1 MADIYTRMQAT
12 TRRLLRPGSQGGLG
26 QGLVILTHSEPGVPD
41 PAEPWNPVE
50 PVTTSETMR
59 AAVRGVDKRLVGTEV
74 GGQVIIASDRIAIC
88 ATPKMDYT
96 VGDTLSVDGKPVH
109 ILSVERIPAA
119 GIAAAVKFIIRS

>member
-1 MADIYTRMQAT
+1 MASIYTRGNALVNRM
-12 TRRLLRPGSQGGLG
+12 LRPTSQGGMG
-26 QGLVILTHSEPGVPD
+26 QGLVILTHSEPGTPD

-50 PVTTSETMR
+50 QVTTSETMR

-88 ATPKMDYT
+88 ATPKMEYT

-109 ILSVERIPAA
+109 ILSVERVPAA
-119 GIAAAVKFIIRS
+119 GIAAAVKFIVRS